1 MEETKNK
8 KAIIKKVVSIVLDVI
23 AGAFALFS
31 IFVLILT
38 VSMNNSN
45 DGSATIFNT
54 ELRVVTSD
62 SMEGDGSVDVSS
74 YRIKSIPNKS
84 CVFIDQLPTDKTKR
98 GEWYSSINV
107 GDVLT
112 YKYVYYMNG
121 NTSDPRQIIT
131 THRVVDIVSKGE
143 SDFVFTLQGDN
154 SNPKDSYLSGQQTI
168 DTSVDG
174 WNYIIGKVKGQ
185 NYLLGATIN
194 SLKEPAGIILI
205 VIVPCLLIVAYEA
218 YRILTVVKDEKNEKI
233 EAEKNEKN
241 EEIAALRKELES
253 LKASDKADSPKEEE
267 NLAKGDTPQQEESGE
282 NSEKAEEKSEE
293 SPKEEEDK

>member
-8 KAIIKKVVSIVLDVI
+8 SVIIKKVVSIVLDVI

-84 CVFIDQLPTDKTKR
+84 CVFIDQIPTDKTKKD
-98 GEWYSSINV
+98 EWYSSIKV

-131 THRVVDIVSKGE
+131 THRVVEILEKGE

-154 SNPKDSYLSGQQTI
+154 SNPKDSYLAGQQTI

-218 YRILTVVKDEKNEKI
+218 YRILTVMKDEKNEKI

-253 LKASDKADSPKEEE
+253 LKASDKAESSKEEASQREE
-267 NLAKGDTPQQEESGE
+267 NPQSSQEES
-282 NSEKAEEKSEE
+282 SKAEEKSEE
-293 SPKEEEDK
+293 GPKEEESK